1 MELTKEQI
9 QKVEYYLENKNFD
22 FIDLKV
28 EVLDHMISD
37 IESYLDKDY
46 SFENAFK
53 ITVLKWDKHFT
64 DTSSFY
70 FGLQYSESRIVVKK
84 AAKIFKPFFFL
95 YMAAYFLPVVFF
107 TKFSIVFSESTSYFL
122 NAFLNSITAIFIV
135 YLIFIIVKV
144 LKSKVKTTYRFI
156 LKTQYLGLFFLVVP
170 LFMGNHFNDEGI
182 LIPFL
187 IGFQCAGFTV
197 TYICHYFFK
206 KHKEAI
212 KKYKIS

>member
-1 MELTKEQI
+1 MELSKEQI
-9 QKVEYYLENKNFD
+9 QRVENYLEKRRFD

-46 SFENAFK
+46 SFENSFK
-53 ITVLKWDKHFT
+53 ITILKWDKHFS

-84 AAKIFKPFFFL
+84 AIKIFKPFFFL
-95 YMAAYFLPVVFF
+95 YMAAYFSPIVIF
-107 TKFSIVFSESTSYFL
+107 TKFSIVFKESTSYFL
-122 NAFLNSITAIFIV
+122 NGFLNSITSIFIV

-156 LKTQYLGLFFLVVP
+156 LKTQYLGLFFLIVP
-170 LFMGNHFNDEGI
+170 LFMGNHFNDEGA

-187 IGFQCAGFTV
+187 IGFQCAGFAV
-197 TYICHYFFK
+197 TYICHYFYK
-206 KHKEAI
+206 KHKDAI